1 MQTVILYMFK
11 RADGGYSVSPNRP
24 EGEYETRVRL
34 IADEGKALTDGKV
47 VTQCT
52 DAESADGWTEIDA
65 PGEDAPGENAPEAI
79 AAVDEAIGIRRGEEQ
94 G

>member
-1 MQTVILYMFK
+1 MHTVILYRFR

-24 EGEYETRVRL
+24 EGEYETRMRL
-34 IADEGKALTDGKV
+34 IADDGKTLTDGKV

-52 DAESADGWTEIDA
+52 DAESSDGWKEIDAPGDDA
-65 PGEDAPGENAPEAI
+65 PGEDAPEVI
-79 AAVDEAIGIRRGEEQ
+79 AAVDEAIMILKGEEQ

>member
-1 MQTVILYMFK
+1 MQKVILYRF
-11 RADGGYSVSPNRP
+11 RREDGGYSVSPNRP

-34 IADEGKALTDGKV
+34 IADDGKALTDGKV

-65 PGEDAPGENAPEAI
+65 PGEDAPEVI
-79 AAVDEAIGIRRGEEQ
+79 AAVDEAIGILRGEEQ

>member
-1 MQTVILYMFK
+1 MQTVILYRF
-11 RADGGYSVSPNRP
+11 RREGGGYSVSPNRP

-47 VTQCT
+47 VTGCT

-65 PGEDAPGENAPEAI
+65 PGEDAPEVI
-79 AAVDEAIGIRRGEEQ
+79 AAVDEAIRILKGEEQ

>member
-1 MQTVILYMFK
+1 MQTVILYRF
-11 RADGGYSVSPNRP
+11 RREGGGYSVSPNRP

-34 IADEGKALTDGKV
+34 IADEGKALTDGNV

-65 PGEDAPGENAPEAI
+65 PGDDAPGEDAPEVI
-79 AAVDEAIGIRRGEEQ
+79 AAVDEAIRILRGEEQ

>member
-34 IADEGKALTDGKV
+34 IADEGKALTDGNV

-52 DAESADGWTEIDA
+52 DAGSADGWTEIDA
-65 PGEDAPGENAPEAI
+65 PGEEAPEVI
-79 AAVDEAIGIRRGEEQ
+79 AAVDEAIGILRGEEQ

>member
-1 MQTVILYMFK
+1 MQTVILYRFK

-65 PGEDAPGENAPEAI
+65 PGEEAPEVI
-79 AAVDEAIGIRRGEEQ
+79 AAVDEAIKILKGEEQ

>member
-1 MQTVILYMFK
+1 MQTVILYRF
-11 RADGGYSVSPNRP
+11 RREGGGYSVSPNRP
-24 EGEYETRVRL
+24 DGEYETRVRL
-34 IADEGKALTDGKV
+34 IADEGKALTDGNV

-65 PGEDAPGENAPEAI
+65 PGEDTPEAI
-79 AAVDEAIGIRRGEEQ
+79 AAVDEAISILKGEER

>member
-1 MQTVILYMFK
+1 MQTVILYRF
-11 RADGGYSVSPNRP
+11 RREDGGYSVSPNRP
-24 EGEYETRVRL
+24 DGEYETRVRL
-34 IADEGKALTDGKV
+34 IADEGKTLTDGKV

-65 PGEDAPGENAPEAI
+65 SGEDAPEVI
-79 AAVDEAIGIRRGEEQ
+79 AAVDEAIGILRGEEE

>member
-1 MQTVILYMFK
+1 MQTVILYRFK
-11 RADGGYSVSPNRP
+11 RADGGYSVSPNQP
-24 EGEYETRVRL
+24 EGEYETRMRL

-65 PGEDAPGENAPEAI
+65 PGEDAPGEDAPEVI
-79 AAVDEAIGIRRGEEQ
+79 AAVDEAIKILKGEER

>member
-1 MQTVILYMFK
+1 MKHESRSGDECEINQAG
-11 RADGGYSVSPNRP
+11 RAIDK
-24 EGEYETRVRL
+24 

-52 DAESADGWTEIDA
+52 DAESAEGWTEIDA
-65 PGEDAPGENAPEAI
+65 PGEDSEEAI
-79 AAVDEAIGIRRGEEQ
+79 AAVDEAIGILKGEER

>member
-1 MQTVILYMFK
+1 MQTVILYRYK

-24 EGEYETRVRL
+24 EGEDETRMRL
-34 IADEGKALTDGKV
+34 IADDGKALTDGKV
-47 VTQCT
+47 VTGCT

-65 PGEDAPGENAPEAI
+65 PGEDSPEAI
-79 AAVDEAIGIRRGEEQ
+79 AAVDEAIGILRGDEE

>member
-1 MQTVILYMFK
+1 MQTVILYRFT
-11 RADGGYSVSPNRP
+11 REDGGYSVSPNRP

-34 IADEGKALTDGKV
+34 ISDEGKALTDGKV

-65 PGEDAPGENAPEAI
+65 PGEDAPEAI
-79 AAVDEAIGIRRGEEQ
+79 AAVDEAIKILKGEEQ

>member
-1 MQTVILYMFK
+1 MQTVILYRF
-11 RADGGYSVSPNRP
+11 RREDGGYSVSPNRP
-24 EGEYETRVRL
+24 DGEYETRVRL

-65 PGEDAPGENAPEAI
+65 PGEDSPDVI
-79 AAVDEAIGIRRGEEQ
+79 AAVDEAIRILKGEEQ

>member
-1 MQTVILYMFK
+1 MKTVILYRYK
-11 RADGGYSVSPNRP
+11 RADGGYSVSPNRT

-34 IADEGKALTDGKV
+34 IADENKALTDGKV

-65 PGEDAPGENAPEAI
+65 PGEDSQEVI
-79 AAVDEAIGIRRGEEQ
+79 AAVGEAIGILRGEEE

>member
-1 MQTVILYMFK
+1 MQTVILYRYK

-34 IADEGKALTDGKV
+34 IADEGKALTDGTTV
-47 VTQCT
+47 AGCVDVQSP
-52 DAESADGWTEIDA
+52 EGWTEIDA
-65 PGEDAPGENAPEAI
+65 PGEDAPGEDAPEVI
-79 AAVDEAIGIRRGEEQ
+79 AAVDEAIMILKGEEQ

>member
-1 MQTVILYMFK
+1 MQTVILYRFR

-47 VTQCT
+47 VTGCT

-65 PGEDAPGENAPEAI
+65 PGEDAPEVI
-79 AAVDEAIGIRRGEEQ
+79 AAVDEAIRILRGEEQ

>member
-1 MQTVILYMFK
+1 MQTVILYRF
-11 RADGGYSVSPNRP
+11 RREDGGYSVSTNRP

-65 PGEDAPGENAPEAI
+65 PGEDAPGEDAPEVI
-79 AAVDEAIGIRRGEEQ
+79 AAVDEAIGILRGEE
-94 G
+94 

>member
-1 MQTVILYMFK
+1 MQTVILYRYK

-34 IADEGKALTDGKV
+34 IADDGKALTDGNV

-52 DAESADGWTEIDA
+52 DAESSDGWTEIDA
-65 PGEDAPGENAPEAI
+65 PGEDSEEAI
-79 AAVDEAIGIRRGEEQ
+79 AAVDEAIGILKGEEK

>member
-1 MQTVILYMFK
+1 MQTVILYRYK

-52 DAESADGWTEIDA
+52 DAEVRMLPKRTENVA
-65 PGEDAPGENAPEAI
+65 QA
-79 AAVDEAIGIRRGEEQ
+79 RGEIHLP
-94 G
+94 GLLRGGALATADAGD